1 MRRKVRIAKSA
12 ERELKTIPSPTLE
25 RIAKAIATLANDPH
39 PSGCRK
45 LAGGRDSFRVRIES
59 YRVVYQVAPDTV
71 TVLRVAHRASVY
83 RR

>member
-1 MRRKVRIAKSA
+1 MRRRVRVAKSA

-25 RIAKAIATLANDPH
+25 RIAKAIASLANDPY

-45 LAGGRDSFRVRIES
+45 LAGVRDSFRVRIGA
-59 YRVVYQVAPDTV
+59 YRVVYRVVPDTV
-71 TVLRVAHRASVY
+71 TVLKVAHRASVY